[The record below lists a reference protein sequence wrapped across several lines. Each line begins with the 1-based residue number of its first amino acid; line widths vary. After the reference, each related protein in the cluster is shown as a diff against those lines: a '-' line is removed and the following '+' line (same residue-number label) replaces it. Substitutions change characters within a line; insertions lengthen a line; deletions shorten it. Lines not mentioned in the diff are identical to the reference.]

1 MKFQSTLEFISSLL
15 FFSFLFLASIP
26 ILLKTKASISTAYA
40 NYYITSIGLKISQF
54 ISSYCDS
61 SAQLK
66 INLLNSTKIFAKDS
80 NLYVFY
86 GNNSYVFP
94 TYCNTTFSF
103 ISESSNYL
111 IKINFGKVIISKLNS

>member
-26 ILLKTKASISTAYA
+26 ILLKAKASISTAYA
-40 NYYITSIGLKISQF
+40 NYYITSIGSKISQF

-86 GNNSYVFP
+86 KNNSYVFP
-94 TYCNTTFSF
+94 TYCNATFSF
-103 ISESSNYL
+103 VSESSNYL

>member
-15 FFSFLFLASIP
+15 FFSFLFIASIP
-26 ILLKTKASISTAYA
+26 ILLKAKSSISNAYA
-40 NYYITSIGLKISQF
+40 NYYVTIIGSKISQF

-80 NLYVFY
+80 NLYVSY
-86 GNNSYVFP
+86 RNYSYVFP

-103 ISESSNYL
+103 ISENSSYL
-111 IKINFGKVIISKLNS
+111 IKINFGKVILSKLNS

>member
-15 FFSFLFLASIP
+15 FFSFLFVASIP
-26 ILLKTKASISTAYA
+26 ILLKAKSSISNAYA
-40 NYYITSIGLKISQF
+40 NYYVTLIGSKISQF

-66 INLLNSTKIFAKDS
+66 IKLLNSTKIFAKDS
-80 NLYVFY
+80 NLYVSY
-86 GNNSYVFP
+86 RNYSYVFP

-103 ISESSNYL
+103 TSENSSYL
-111 IKINFGKVIISKLNS
+111 IKINFGKVILSKLNS

>member
-1 MKFQSTLEFISSLL
+1 MKLQSTLEFISSLL

-26 ILLKTKASISTAYA
+26 ILLKAKSNISSAYA
-40 NYYITSIGLKISQF
+40 NYYVTLIGSKISQF

-80 NLYVFY
+80 SLYISY
-86 GNNSYVFP
+86 RNYSYVFP

-103 ISESSNYL
+103 TSENSSYL
-111 IKINFGKVIISKLNS
+111 IKINFGKVILSKLSS